1 MNIPKVTRLSQ
12 TKNMNTNQ
20 LNINFTGKAS
30 VIIELEEYGPL
41 QFNIN
46 DINIVCE
53 LVSVLIAEQSST
65 VDVYSTTEEKKLKSI
80 LTKIK

>member
-1 MNIPKVTRLSQ
+1 
-12 TKNMNTNQ
+12 MNTNQ

-65 VDVYSTTEEKKLKSI
+65 VDVYNATEEKKLKSI